1 MKTLNGIEKVLIL
14 EKLESIKKEINEL
27 TDFTDIVYKSDL
39 SNVLIISEFTY
50 KGFYCTFFKDKNRF
64 IFTYEKND
72 YVEVCIFNT
81 FEEILCF
88 IINSKLLSREKNRIR
103 NINNMKGKK

>member
-1 MKTLNGIEKVLIL
+1 MKVLNGIEKVLII
-14 EKLESIKKEINEL
+14 EKINSIKNELNEL
-27 TDFTDIVYKSDL
+27 TDFTENVYNSDL
-39 SNVLIISEFTY
+39 NNVLILSEFSY
-50 KGFYCTFFKDKNRF
+50 KGYYCTFFKDKNRF

-88 IINSKLLSREKNRIR
+88 IINSKLKN
-103 NINNMKGKK
+103 NAKGVLNKKNYYKI